1 MGRNFTNLSGYIVT
15 RDCSIF
21 HKGDS
26 MPMRINAAMAARGW
40 PGGTFVRWIDDGT
53 GEPCVTIAD
62 GRYCGFSPWGSNE
75 TADQYT
81 SMTQTFPK
89 NLFITLFYG
98 GNYFATLSY
107 EHYTYISRHG
117 GGPLVPLVYAPQ
129 QFLYVSEN
137 GLVTNQDESDLAV
150 NPGHLF
156 PDGTPIVDRFLYFGI
171 CSLPPS
177 GATENRL
184 YVQSNVG
191 L

>member
-1 MGRNFTNLSGYIVT
+1 MAITNLRPYIIT
-15 RDCSIF
+15 RDCSVF

-26 MPMRINAAMAARGW
+26 MPMRINAAMAAAGW
-40 PGGTFVRWIDDGT
+40 TGGTFVKWVDDGS
-53 GEPCVTIAD
+53 GDPCVTLAD

-75 TADQYT
+75 PADQYT

-89 NLFITLFYG
+89 NLFITLFFG
-98 GNYFATLSY
+98 GNYFATTSY
-107 EHYTYISRHG
+107 ERYTYISRHG

-137 GLVTNQDESDLAV
+137 GLVTNQDESDPLV
-150 NPGHLF
+150 NPGGLF
-156 PDGTPIVDRFLYFGI
+156 PDGTPILVRFLYFGL

-177 GATENRL
+177 AATENRVF
-184 YVQSNVG
+184 VQSNVG

>member
-1 MGRNFTNLSGYIVT
+1 MAITNLRPYIVT

-40 PGGTFVRWIDDGT
+40 RGGTFVRWIDDGT
-53 GEPCVTIAD
+53 GDPCVTIAD
-62 GRYCGFSPWGSNE
+62 GRYCGFTPWGSNE

-81 SMTQTFPK
+81 SMTQTFPR
-89 NLFITLFYG
+89 NLFITLLFG
-98 GNYFATLSY
+98 GNYLATSTF
-107 EHYTYISRHG
+107 ETQTYAARHG
-117 GGPLVPLVYAPQ
+117 GPPAALVYTAQ

-137 GLVTNQDESDLAV
+137 GLITNQDESDIAV

-171 CSLPPS
+171 VSVPPS
-177 GATENRL
+177 ALTENRIL
-184 YVQSNVG
+184 VQTNVG
-191 L
+191 V